1 MSFEY
6 FKAELML
13 VPDVRYFKRSTRN
26 RWIFYKLKIVDCGLD
41 GRSPVGR
48 FGGVGLLNV
57 EFYLPYFL
65 KRPLTQ
71 STIQGRQRR
80 IPRKM
85 FINRFFWRMKPG

>member
-13 VPDVRYFKRSTRN
+13 VPDARYFNRSTLN
-26 RWIFYKLKIVDCGLD
+26 RWIFYKLKIVDCGHD

-48 FGGVGLLNV
+48 FGGIGLLNV

-65 KRPLTQ
+65 KRALTQ
-71 STIQGRQRR
+71 RTVQARQRR

-85 FINRFFWRMKPG
+85 FINCFFGE